1 MTLNSQDDNG
11 AWLEYRRLVLAELQ
25 RLDDAV
31 KDSESKLLKE
41 LKETRVELTE
51 VSKTLRELQA
61 KAGLLGFIAGLAASL
76 GAAFLGR

>member
-1 MTLNSQDDNG
+1 MTPPNPESG

-25 RLDDAV
+25 RLDTV
-31 KDSESKLLKE
+31 VTNSETKLLSELKE
-41 LKETRVELTE
+41 LRKELAEANSTLT
-51 VSKTLRELQA
+51 TLQA